1 MKHKKLTMIV
11 ALVLVVALAAGLGI
25 WATGETNVPTV
36 TYYDGSDGNGARF
49 TFTHTGDGSGTNL
62 FPNFSNCM
70 PGDSLKQTI
79 RVQADG
85 QNGVQGAK
93 IYLCAEI
100 DGDASAKEGSTISY
114 NDVLDHIGMTVSK
127 NGVALASNKTAKLF
141 SQLDAAD
148 DLKSNVFSNVF
159 IAEVGPKTDPVDLD
173 VTIDVDPAMGNA
185 FQEAAAHITFVFSVE
200 DNELPPPPLECEKHD
215 AYICGYPDG
224 TVKPERQ
231 ITRAEVATIFY
242 RLLQD
247 EARENVWSR
256 TNSYSDVASSA
267 WYNSAVSTLTNAGIL
282 AGYEDGTFRPNAPIT
297 RAEFATIAARFYH
310 APEVTGDAFPDI
322 SGSWARVY
330 INRAAALGLVR
341 GYPDGTFR
349 PNTEITRAEVME
361 IINNVLFRT
370 PDKEHFLP
378 DMVTWPDNPDTPGN
392 WSYEAVQEATNNH
405 NYERV
410 NNTSTETWTE
420 ITKARDWNALE
431 AELAQKYPDR

>member
-70 PGDSLKQTI
+70 PGDSLTQTI

-93 IYLCAEI
+93 IYLRAEI
-100 DGDASAKEGSTISY
+100 DGDASAKEGSAISY

-148 DLKSNVFSNVF
+148 GLKSNVF

-200 DNELPPPPLECEKHD
+200 DNELPPPPLELDKHD

-256 TNSYSDVASSA
+256 TNSYSDVASGA

-282 AGYEDGTFRPNAPIT
+282 TGYEDGTFRPNQNIKRDEA
-297 RAEFATIAARFYH
+297 
-310 APEVTGDAFPDI
+310 
-322 SGSWARVY
+322 
-330 INRAAALGLVR
+330 
-341 GYPDGTFR
+341 
-349 PNTEITRAEVME
+349 MK
-361 IINNVLFRT
+361 IINKVLFRT

-378 DMVTWPDNPDTPGN
+378 DMIKWPDNSDTDA
-392 WSYEAVQEATNNH
+392 WYYTDVQEATNNH
-405 NYERV
+405 DYERV
-410 NNTSTETWTE
+410 DKTSPETWTK
-420 ITKARDWNALE
+420 ITQARDWKALE
-431 AELAQKYPDR
+431 AELAQKYPNR